1 MTNISQ
7 LFSSTVELQEFNT
20 KNINHIPSFGS
31 IIYTVFLDRS
41 EYIYVGI
48 GGLSGKSVQERN
60 PRSRIIQHAQGR
72 RNGDQ
77 FCIYIQDFYVIP
89 SIINS
94 QYTPKKGYLDMLTKE
109 FIQKQSITIWMHTN
123 FSDWLDFEYVEF
135 AHFLSIFS
143 VFLKLKRYTQRYTN
157 SQYRASAIWTK
168 RDNWFCNY
176 LI

>member
-1 MTNISQ
+1 MTNISD
-7 LFSSTVELQEFNT
+7 LFSPNVELQEFNT

-72 RNGDQ
+72 RSGDQ

-89 SIINS
+89 
-94 QYTPKKGYLDMLTKE
+94 QLLKADYTPKKGYLDQLTKE
-109 FIQKQSITIWMHTN
+109 FIQSRLTYRYLVVQTEDSNTVVRQLERELQSNKYGHG
-123 FSDWLDFEYVEF
+123 VP
-135 AHFLSIFS
+135 
-143 VFLKLKRYTQRYTN
+143 KLNGVSK
-157 SQYRASAIWTK
+157 
-168 RDNWFCNY
+168 
-176 LI
+176 

>member
-1 MTNISQ
+1 MSQ
-7 LFSSTVELQEFNT
+7 KLHELFSPSVELQQFNT

-72 RNGDQ
+72 RSGDQ

-89 SIINS
+89 SIINT
-94 QYTPKKGYLDMLTKE
+94 QYTAKKGYLDTLTKE
-109 FIQKQSITIWMHTN
+109 FIQKRLSYRYLVIQTDD
-123 FSDWLDFEYVEF
+123 SDKIMRRLERELQNNVHGFGVP
-135 AHFLSIFS
+135 
-143 VFLKLKRYTQRYTN
+143 KLN
-157 SQYRASAIWTK
+157 GAS
-168 RDNWFCNY
+168 N
-176 LI
+176 

>member
-48 GGLSGKSVQERN
+48 GGLSGKSVQDRN

-72 RNGDQ
+72 RSGDQ

-89 SIINS
+89 QLVGQ
-94 QYTPKKGYLDMLTKE
+94 QYTPKKGFLDQLTKE
-109 FIQKQSITIWMHTN
+109 FIQSRLTYRYLVVQTEDSNAIVRKLERELQSNVHG
-123 FSDWLDFEYVEF
+123 FGLP
-135 AHFLSIFS
+135 
-143 VFLKLKRYTQRYTN
+143 KLN
-157 SQYRASAIWTK
+157 ATK
-168 RDNWFCNY
+168 EG
-176 LI
+176 

>member
-48 GGLSGKSVQERN
+48 GGLAGKTAQDRN
-60 PRSRIIQHAQGR
+60 PRSRIMQHTQGR
-72 RNGDQ
+72 RSGDQ

-89 SIINS
+89 ELIGSK
-94 QYTPKKGYLDMLTKE
+94 YTPKKGYLDQLTKE
-109 FIQKQSITIWMHTN
+109 FIQSRLTYRYLVVQTED
-123 FSDWLDFEYVEF
+123 SDQVVRQIEREL
-135 AHFLSIFS
+135 
-143 VFLKLKRYTQRYTN
+143 QRDEHGYGVPLLN
-157 SQYRASAIWTK
+157 GTK
-168 RDNWFCNY
+168 K
-176 LI
+176 